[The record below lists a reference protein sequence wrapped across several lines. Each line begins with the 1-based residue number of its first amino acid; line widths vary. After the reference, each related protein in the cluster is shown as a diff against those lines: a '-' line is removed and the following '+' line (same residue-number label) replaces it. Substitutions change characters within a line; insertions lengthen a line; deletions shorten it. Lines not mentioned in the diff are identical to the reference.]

1 MTSVVVNS
9 ASSPRVA
16 RRLLNVD
23 PSPQTARR
31 EAIRAGLL
39 LGWLSVAAVLLA
51 VALDVGARHSGLVVA
66 LALAGGAANLGM
78 GLLPWS
84 RLPGG
89 HGHAVRLDLWAGGL
103 LVFVAALIV
112 VGGGEAR
119 FDLLLFLVLPFIA
132 LTHENRRLWLW
143 LGLAAVVYA
152 AATAIAPA
160 PLSAAEVVLTAVLLS
175 ASVVLALALARA
187 TRATAAAA
195 ARAAAAAELEQ
206 ALLAESHHRIKNSLQ
221 TVADLLLLGR
231 PDDPESAEAFD
242 ATSARIRSI
251 AAVHHLLAGERG
263 GTVATDRLL
272 RTVVEALSSP
282 GEEVVVVSDEL
293 RLEAARAQ
301 QLGVIANELVANAL
315 RHGRPPV
322 TVVFA
327 GDEEGVARLEV
338 RDGGRAQ
345 AGVGAAEAAAGE
357 AAGETPPAPATNGGS
372 GLGLTLVRQI
382 AERGLHG
389 RFELETLLDGSTSA
403 VLRFNVGDADPDR

>member
-1 MTSVVVNS
+1 MNS

-16 RRLLNVD
+16 RTLASVD
-23 PSPQTARR
+23 PSSQTARR

-66 LALAGGAANLGM
+66 LALAGGVANLGM
-78 GLLPWS
+78 AVLPWS

-89 HGHAVRLDLWAGGL
+89 HGHAIRLDLWAGGL
-103 LVFVAALIV
+103 LVFVATLIV

-132 LTHENRRLWLW
+132 LTHEGARLWTW
-143 LGLAAVVYA
+143 LGLAALVYA
-152 AATAIAPA
+152 AAMTVAPA

-231 PDDPESAEAFD
+231 PADPRVGRGVRRDRRPHPLDRRRPPPAGRR
-242 ATSARIRSI
+242 AR
-251 AAVHHLLAGERG
+251 
-263 GTVATDRLL
+263 
-272 RTVVEALSSP
+272 
-282 GEEVVVVSDEL
+282 
-293 RLEAARAQ
+293 
-301 QLGVIANELVANAL
+301 
-315 RHGRPPV
+315 RHGRDRP
-322 TVVFA
+322 
-327 GDEEGVARLEV
+327 
-338 RDGGRAQ
+338 
-345 AGVGAAEAAAGE
+345 AAADGRRG
-357 AAGETPPAPATNGGS
+357 AGGA
-372 GLGLTLVRQI
+372 R
-382 AERGLHG
+382 R
-389 RFELETLLDGSTSA
+389 
-403 VLRFNVGDADPDR
+403 

>member
-1 MTSVVVNS
+1 
-9 ASSPRVA
+9 
-16 RRLLNVD
+16 VD

-51 VALDVGARHSGLVVA
+51 VALDVGARHPGLVVA
-66 LALAGGAANLGM
+66 LALAGAVANLGM
-78 GLLPWS
+78 ALLPWS

-89 HGHAVRLDLWAGGL
+89 NGDRIRLDLWAGGL

-132 LTHENRRLWLW
+132 LTHENLRLWLW
-143 LGLAAVVYA
+143 LGLAVVVYA
-152 AATAIAPA
+152 VATALAPA

-175 ASVVLALALARA
+175 AAVVLALALARA

-231 PDDPESAEAFD
+231 PQDPESAEAFD

-272 RTVVEALSSP
+272 RTVVEALASP
-282 GEEVVVVSDEL
+282 REEVVVISDEL

-322 TVVFA
+322 TVVFT
-327 GDEEGVARLEV
+327 GEEDGIARLEV
-338 RDGGRAQ
+338 RDGGRARTP
-345 AGVGAAEAAAGE
+345 VGAGE
-357 AAGETPPAPATNGGS
+357 APEAPSAPAPANGGS

-389 RFELETLLDGSTSA
+389 RFDLETLLDGSTSA

>member
-9 ASSPRVA
+9 ASNPRVA
-16 RRLLNVD
+16 RTLHDVD

-51 VALDVGARHSGLVVA
+51 VALDVGAQHSGLVVA
-66 LALAGGAANLGM
+66 LALAGAVANLGM
-78 GLLPWS
+78 AVLPWS
-84 RLPGG
+84 KLPGG

-132 LTHENRRLWLW
+132 LTHENLRLWLW
-143 LGLAAVVYA
+143 LSLAAIVYA
-152 AATAIAPA
+152 GATALAPT

-221 TVADLLLLGR
+221 TVADLLLLAR
-231 PDDPESAEAFD
+231 PDDAVSAEAFD
-242 ATSARIRSI
+242 ATGARIRSI

-272 RTVVEALSSP
+272 RTVVEALAAP
-282 GEEVVVVSDEL
+282 GDEVVVISDEL

-327 GDEEGVARLEV
+327 GEEGGIAQLEV
-338 RDGGRAQ
+338 RDGGGNSR
-345 AGVGAAEAAAGE
+345 EAA
-357 AAGETPPAPATNGGS
+357 GGS